1 MNGWYSTLKLYGTV
15 QRFFCTKEPD
25 QGATIAAGG
34 KALTSYICLCDYFI
48 DSAITVI
55 FILFFFQSPDYCH
68 LHLILLSKS
77 RLLSSSSYSSFK
89 VQITVISILFFF
101 QSPHLWHWDIR
112 IVAER
117 GRERESTGVQ
127 EWIDHYSHYSWPMTL
142 NKHLPWTM
150 VWASLPGQLS
160 NTSVQLVWRE
170 SVKQLSKTPLNSFKQ
185 GTKHLSMNLFMK
197 VSLSPDIILCGWLGS
212 KHQLTNK
219 ETAPMRPDTARE
231 KVVNRF
237 LELQPELWRWR
248 LTSELFEPCI
258 RDLASTRHRSLESLD
273 AIAIKTAS

>member
-1 MNGWYSTLKLYGTV
+1 MILDFKTLWN
-15 QRFFCTKEPD
+15 CTKIFLH
-25 QGATIAAGG
+25 QGTGSRCYNSCWRKG
-34 KALTSYICLCDYFI
+34 PYIIYLPLRLFYWLC
-48 DSAITVI
+48 
-55 FILFFFQSPDYCH
+55 DYCH
-68 LHLILLSKS
+68 LHLILLSKP

-170 SVKQLSKTPLNSFKQ
+170 SVKQLSTTPLNSFKQ